1 MDDIRVALVGL
12 GRRGVDAWLPLLQHV
27 EGYRLDIAANL
38 FARRVWR
45 KRWRTWPNVPVRRRR
60 SLNHGNA

>member
-38 FARRVWR
+38 FARRM
-45 KRWRTWPNVPVRRRR
+45 WRTR
-60 SLNHGNA
+60 